1 MENPLSFTFF
11 WRGPLSN
18 WHKSTFD
25 GLLWDDVARRF
36 CTTEQWMMSAK
47 ALLFSDL
54 DALQAIMAT
63 NDPKE
68 QKALGRRVSGFN
80 KAEWDLHAR
89 NLVYAGCSYKFEQN
103 PRLKEILL
111 ATKGVLAE
119 ASPYDKVWGIGLDEK
134 DPRARNPGQWQGTN
148 WLGQVLMHVRKDL
161 KDPLILGV
169 KRRLILH
176 AAKHGLPCGDL
187 FLQDCRS

>member
-1 MENPLSFTFF
+1 MG
-11 WRGPLSN
+11 GPL
-18 WHKSTFD
+18 
-25 GLLWDDVARRF
+25 
-36 CTTEQWMMSAK
+36 Q
-47 ALLFSDL
+47 
-54 DALQAIMAT
+54 AT
-63 NDPKE
+63 NGPAGLRI
-68 QKALGRRVSGFN
+68 QQGQMGPPRPQPG
-80 KAEWDLHAR
+80 
-89 NLVYAGCSYKFEQN
+89 YAGCSYKFEQN

-119 ASPYDKVWGIGLDEK
+119 ASPYDKVWGIDLDEK

-161 KDPLILGV
+161 KDPLTLGV

-187 FLQDCRS
+187 FLQDCHG